1 MIKIADGAEKR
12 DGQAQKGNAKYVKK
26 FFAFSQDHQLL
37 FLNRCGCQ
45 DKCVFEK
52 ARLIKISLCRSIYE
66 RQNKHCHIGGICG
79 IMSTSFAE
87 IFLVKNLK
95 KNRRL
100 ARLALFTERAF
111 YPGNRK
117 EKAAYQQESM
127 EE

>member
-95 KNRRL
+95 KQE
-100 ARLALFTERAF
+100 AGSAGPF
-111 YPGNRK
+111 Y
-117 EKAAYQQESM
+117 
-127 EE
+127 